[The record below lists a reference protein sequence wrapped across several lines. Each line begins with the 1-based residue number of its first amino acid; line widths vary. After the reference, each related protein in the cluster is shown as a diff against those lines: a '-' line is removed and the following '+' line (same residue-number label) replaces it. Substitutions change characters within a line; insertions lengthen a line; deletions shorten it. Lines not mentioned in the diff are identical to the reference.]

1 MKSNLTQM
9 TMKNSIPFDPSLPVI
24 KIVKTSEETFVNM
37 ELEMDDDTHDML
49 VKWGKEEATDKDYV
63 NIAIRCGLEAYL
75 DKDKDEQ
82 ETP

>member
-1 MKSNLTQM
+1 
-9 TMKNSIPFDPSLPVI
+9 MKNSIPFDPSLPVI

>member
-1 MKSNLTQM
+1 
-9 TMKNSIPFDPSLPVI
+9 
-24 KIVKTSEETFVNM
+24 M

-49 VKWGKEEATDKDYV
+49 VEWGKEEATDKDYV
-63 NIAIRCGLEAYL
+63 NIAIGCGLKAYL